1 MDRKKDATSDG
12 IGPFIHCLISLLN
25 ALHYYGT
32 KEAKKKFP
40 QQFSAAANQE
50 QAAAADS
57 FYWGRWGEIR
67 RRCCST
73 RAWRGRENSIF
84 LPAAKPSGPRTVIG
98 VVIIVVGGTSL
109 SEHNI
114 AFYLYYTSAS

>member
-57 FYWGRWGEIR
+57 FYWVRWGEIFVAAAQHVRGWAGKSPFFYQR
-67 RRCCST
+67 RSRQVLE
-73 RAWRGRENSIF
+73 R
-84 LPAAKPSGPRTVIG
+84 
-98 VVIIVVGGTSL
+98 
-109 SEHNI
+109 
-114 AFYLYYTSAS
+114 